1 MAAAAAPSEVIRTM
15 GALFRPTTRYRD
27 FHNDEYYGQDELPD
41 RLTEVE
47 LLPHLTLEDVL
58 ATGITWT
65 VLCRFLG
72 RDKAIWM
79 TRDVF
84 VCSGNFVRDALDV
97 DYWLDRK
104 YLALGG
110 VEDADTKLSVHAT
123 RDTPAAATRA
133 TCDFLL
139 RLLATCEQHG
149 VYIGT
154 RDTITV
160 PLPISGA
167 ALYRFFGE
175 SQSCLRKVS
184 FQETTLSEDLCLAL
198 TTIPRLDVVL
208 SL

>member
-123 RDTPAAATRA
+123 WDTPAAATRA

-160 PLPISGA
+160 ALCFYIRRSSISI
-167 ALYRFFGE
+167 
-175 SQSCLRKVS
+175 
-184 FQETTLSEDLCLAL
+184 FQREPKLSSKS
-198 TTIPRLDVVL
+198 VL
-208 SL
+208 SRNDLERRPVPCTHDNTTT